1 MSEMATPGA
10 YVDRSSYLEHIAEE
24 GARIIRIAQQGPMDA
39 RVAHLG
45 RWQLRDVVAH
55 LGGVHR
61 WAAETLATGA
71 MPAVPQRGTEHDE
84 VLIAWFDEG
93 LQRLIA
99 VLAVSD
105 LDEPCPNPCP
115 GSPTTKGFW
124 ARRQAHETT
133 MHRWDIESTISIATI
148 TDPLFATDGI
158 DELLDTFTRIRGE
171 QVLTGPVALI
181 ATDTSSTW
189 VVSPAER
196 HGRVTIR
203 RTQAEPSDVVAT
215 ISGPAQK
222 LLLALWHRLTIDEA
236 RLSVTGSHSIALDF
250 ITGPVSP

>member
-1 MSEMATPGA
+1 MSEMTTQGTF
-10 YVDRSSYLEHIAEE
+10 VDRSSYLEHIAEE
-24 GARIIRIAQQGPMDA
+24 GTRIIRIAQQGPMDA

-45 RWQLRDVVAH
+45 RWQLRDVIAH

-61 WAAETLATGA
+61 WAADTLVTGT
-71 MPAVPQRGTEHDE
+71 MPAIPERGTDRDE
-84 VLIAWFDEG
+84 ALISWFDEG
-93 LQRLIA
+93 LQLLIS
-99 VLAVSD
+99 VLAASD
-105 LDEPCPNPCP
+105 LDEPCPNPCL
-115 GSPTTKGFW
+115 GSPATKGFW

-133 MHRWDIESTISIATI
+133 MHRWDIESTISKATI

-158 DELLDTFTRIRGE
+158 DELLDTFTRVRGE

-189 VVSPAER
+189 VVSPAEQ

-203 RTQAEPSDVVAT
+203 GPQAGPSDIDAA
-215 ISGPAQK
+215 ISGPAEK

-236 RLSVTGSHSIALDF
+236 RLSVTGSHSTALDF

>member
-1 MSEMATPGA
+1 MSDMATPGT
-10 YVDRSSYLEHIAEE
+10 YVDRSSYLENIAEE

-45 RWQLRDVVAH
+45 GWQLGDVVAH

-61 WAAETLATGA
+61 WATEILVTGA
-71 MPAVPQRGTEHDE
+71 MPAGPRRGTDRGE
-84 VLIAWFDEG
+84 VLISWFDEG
-93 LQRLIA
+93 LQLLIS
-99 VLAVSD
+99 VLAASD
-105 LDEPCPNPCP
+105 LDGPCPNPCL

-133 MHRWDIESTISIATI
+133 MHRWDIESTIGKATI
-148 TDPLFATDGI
+148 ADPLFATDGI
-158 DELLDTFTRIRGE
+158 DELLDTFTRIRSE
-171 QVLTGPVALI
+171 QVLTGPVALT

-189 VVSPAER
+189 VVSPAEQ
-196 HGRVTIR
+196 HGRVMIR